1 MVFIIPPVLES
12 KLNGRGENSTE
23 DMSAHNEL
31 GKSAVLGQYC
41 WLEPAASSEPQRRK
55 VKVNCELALLQ
66 QWTAYRVSS
75 NHEPEPKSNHHNSCE
90 VFRAGNMGEEE
101 KQRRICL
108 FPLRNAE

>member
-12 KLNGRGENSTE
+12 KLKGRGENSTE